1 MMIGKGRGLGVWG
14 LGEGIRYV
22 VIPTLCLVLS
32 YDVQWVVFRPGLVS
46 KVGYATVRGYDV
58 LKDVHSGHYYRE
70 SAFML
75 YVYEVI
81 YDNKQRTN

>member
-1 MMIGKGRGLGVWG
+1 MLRSG
-14 LGEGIRYV
+14 
-22 VIPTLCLVLS
+22 
-32 YDVQWVVFRPGLVS
+32 
-46 KVGYATVRGYDV
+46 GYDV

-81 YDNKQRTN
+81 YDNKQLTN